1 MDQHMELMF
10 ESTEHL
16 IRHPDT
22 ASLNMHYSH
31 SHTLPRKLI
40 RKTVQSNSL
49 QRSQKRM
56 WSAWKCISYS
66 HLSNW
71 GYFILKN
78 KERKKTSSWRL
89 QSKECHVQFTVWF
102 VPISHSPFPSIS
114 FIYVTLIQVIHIKK
128 MMEVGPEVF
137 KMTFSIRQTGSNE
150 EQASESGCYS
160 VIWVTWPEH

>member
-10 ESTEHL
+10 ESIKHL

-22 ASLNMHYSH
+22 ASLNTHYSH
-31 SHTLPRKLI
+31 SHILPRKLI
-40 RKTVQSNSL
+40 RKIV

-56 WSAWKCISYS
+56 WSAWKYISYS

-78 KERKKTSSWRL
+78 KERKKPLGKKNLSWRL

-102 VPISHSPFPSIS
+102 VPISHSPFPSIV
-114 FIYVTLIQVIHIKK
+114 FIYVTLIQVIRIKK
-128 MMEVGPEVF
+128 MMEVGTEVF

-150 EQASESGCYS
+150 EQASESGYYS